1 MADVHDKK
9 TRSFNMSKIGGKD
22 TKPELLV
29 RRFLHA
35 QGFRFRL
42 HVNSLPGKPDIVLK
56 RYKTIIDV
64 RGCFWHN
71 HSSCKYGE
79 KVITGSEVVTEKRK
93 SAVLR
98 DSLNYKNWKK
108 TGWQVIVIWADCE
121 LEPKK
126 KFSRKR
132 EKTLID
138 LINKLKIENTNN

>member
-1 MADVHDKK
+1 
-9 TRSFNMSKIGGKD
+9 MSKIGGKD

-42 HVNSLPGKPDIVLK
+42 HVKTLPGKPDIVLK

-79 KVITGSEVVTEKRK
+79 KVITVSEVVTEKRK

-132 EKTLID
+132 EKTLLD
-138 LINKLKIENTNN
+138 LLNKLKFENTNN